1 MRYITVSNLSFYYD
15 REPVLEGINYYL
27 NSGEFVT
34 LTGENGAA
42 KSTLIKASL
51 GILQPKV
58 GTVEISKTNVNGKK
72 LRIAYLPQQ
81 IASFNAGFP
90 STVYEFVKSGRYP
103 RKGWFRKLNEHDEQ
117 HILKV
122 WNLLEC

>member
-27 NSGEFVT
+27 DSGEFVT

-51 GILQPKV
+51 TAQ
-58 GTVEISKTNVNGKK
+58 
-72 LRIAYLPQQ
+72 
-81 IASFNAGFP
+81 
-90 STVYEFVKSGRYP
+90 
-103 RKGWFRKLNEHDEQ
+103 GWD
-117 HILKV
+117 
-122 WNLLEC
+122 C

>member
-27 NSGEFVT
+27 DSGEFVT
-34 LTGENGAA
+34 LTRENGAA

-58 GTVEISKTNVNGKK
+58 GTVEISKTNVKGNK

-90 STVYEFVKSGRYP
+90 ARSM
-103 RKGWFRKLNEHDEQ
+103 
-117 HILKV
+117 
-122 WNLLEC
+122 NL